1 MEQVYGQKLQTDPSQ
16 YTADEGGHYLTL
28 RSGDQRYG
36 MRFEIE
42 KGEVTTFYAGKYE
55 AVQYVEGCL

>member
-1 MEQVYGQKLQTDPSQ
+1 
-16 YTADEGGHYLTL
+16 
-28 RSGDQRYG
+28 